1 MLFRE
6 VVNAGRVEVNPAKRL
21 SVLSQE
27 VQYQSQPKLN
37 RSDSDSHNSELPIDG
52 VFEVIDALISFVNEN
67 QDSI

>member
-27 VQYQSQPKLN
+27 VQYQRQP
-37 RSDSDSHNSELPIDG
+37 
-52 VFEVIDALISFVNEN
+52 
-67 QDSI
+67 